1 MCIEKRRQSPL
12 SAYPLS
18 PPAYA
23 VRKAVPENGP
33 FDMALAAAVLFSGST
48 PSSGYWRRFAAW
60 SVDGVR
66 PSSSILDGADLT
78 GASLDGVDLTRA
90 GLEGANLSDIAYDAY
105 TRWPDG
111 FDPSPI
117 ALALF
122 RPGRVRHRNFDPDD

>member
-1 MCIEKRRQSPL
+1 
-12 SAYPLS
+12 
-18 PPAYA
+18 
-23 VRKAVPENGP
+23 
-33 FDMALAAAVLFSGST
+33 MALATAVLFSGST

-90 GLEGANLSDIAYDAY
+90 DLEGANLSDIAYDAY

-111 FDPSPI
+111 FRP
-117 ALALF
+117 LADCTSF
-122 RPGRVRHRNFDPDD
+122 VPPRPGTSPKFSTQITKHSSGRTTSRPKRTATRPTSYAA